1 MVRSRTARSDPRV
14 VVADMPIASD
24 ASIKPRGGGLN
35 SSRARSRMRLTGL
48 LAMITFL
55 MPQVATAQFV
65 RHNSIPQAY
74 WGTWAP
80 VDSTCEDADNASVA
94 LSEHAYWSPTTSC
107 IVEYA
112 RRTPGP
118 KGPTCSARMQCS
130 ERAQAVSETIANL
143 IIRPSDNDHVF
154 MGSEFANLKP
164 YHRCSTAGPYT
175 ARRHDA
181 RS

>member
-1 MVRSRTARSDPRV
+1 
-14 VVADMPIASD
+14 
-24 ASIKPRGGGLN
+24 
-35 SSRARSRMRLTGL
+35 MRLTGL
-48 LAMITFL
+48 LATITFL

-65 RHNSIPQAY
+65 RHNSIPQVY
-74 WGTWAP
+74 WGTWAFD
-80 VDSTCEDADNASVA
+80 DSTCEDANNSSVA
-94 LSEHAYWSPTTSC
+94 LSEHAYESPTTSC
-107 IVEYA
+107 IVEYV

-130 ERAQAVSETIANL
+130 GRAGPTVSETIANL

-164 YHRCSTAGPYT
+164 YHRCSTAEPYT
-175 ARRHDA
+175 ARLLDA